1 MGQCITRTNATTQPR
16 LLTST
21 SRSWP
26 RTRLIAHLLLKTFS
40 SKFTLSVVFCV
51 LVVLCWSAKLL
62 VGMFVDTILLSAKLL
77 AGMYV
82 SRLPC
87 LQNCIKNLLQQTPQ
101 VTSNSVFLL
110 VTLTLHQSLLH
121 SFCGLVYKG
130 CNIMTI

>member
-1 MGQCITRTNATTQPR
+1 MGQCITRTNATMQPR

-26 RTRLIAHLLLKTFS
+26 RTRLIARLPLKTFS
-40 SKFTLSVVFCV
+40 SKFMLSVVFCV

-62 VGMFVDTILLSAKLL
+62 VGMFLDAILLSAKLL
-77 AGMYV
+77 GMYV

-87 LQNCIKNLLQQTPQ
+87 LQNCVKNLLQQTTPQ

-110 VTLTLHQSLLH
+110 VSLTLPQSLLH

>member
-1 MGQCITRTNATTQPR
+1 MGRCITRTNATTQPR

-40 SKFTLSVVFCV
+40 SKFTMSVVFCV

-62 VGMFVDTILLSAKLL
+62 VGMFLDAILLSAKLL
-77 AGMYV
+77 AGMCV

-87 LQNCIKNLLQQTPQ
+87 LQNCVKNLLQQTTPQ
-101 VTSNSVFLL
+101 VTLNLSSYLSPLPSLNPRYIPSVGWCARDA
-110 VTLTLHQSLLH
+110 TL
-121 SFCGLVYKG
+121 
-130 CNIMTI
+130 